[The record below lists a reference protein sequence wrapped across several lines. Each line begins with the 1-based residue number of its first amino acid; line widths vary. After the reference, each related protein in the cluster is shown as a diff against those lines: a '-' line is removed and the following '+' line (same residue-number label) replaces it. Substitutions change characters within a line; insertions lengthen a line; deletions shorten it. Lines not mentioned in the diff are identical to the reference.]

1 MPLVIITGL
10 PSSGKTSRANELKTF
25 FDSQNKN
32 VHIVSESD
40 AFEGTEKNSV
50 YKNPAKEKEVRGI
63 LKSRAQR
70 LLDGDSVVILDAGN
84 YIKGYRY
91 ELYCMSKE
99 CKTTQIT
106 VHCQTASGE
115 AWSWNQER
123 TNNAEKYTQE
133 VHDAL
138 VMRYEA
144 PDSRNRWDSPLF
156 TVLSADCLPTTEIM
170 ECLFERKAPPPNKS
184 TQCQPISSTNFLYEM
199 DKITQNVVSEILS
212 AYKIGAESNI
222 KIKGSSID
230 FSSPGGVLSA
240 PQLARLRRQFLSY
253 TKMNP
258 PRDED
263 ISAIPVH
270 FVQFLNHRVS
280 E

>member
-1 MPLVIITGL
+1 MPLVILTGF
-10 PSSGKTSRANELKTF
+10 PCSGKTSRATELKSF
-25 FDSQNKN
+25 FESEMKV
-32 VHIVSESD
+32 VHVISEDD
-40 AFEGTEKNSV
+40 AFEGIEKNSV
-50 YKNPAKEKEVRGI
+50 YMNPSKEKEVRAI

-70 LLDGDSVVILDAGN
+70 LLDGGNVVILDGGN

-99 CKTTQIT
+99 CKTTQVT
-106 VHCQTASGE
+106 VHCQISSGE
-115 AWSWNQER
+115 AWSWNER
-123 TNNAEKYTQE
+123 RKNEFEKFNKE

-156 TVLSADCLPTTEIM
+156 TVFPADRLPTSEIL
-170 ECLFERKAPPPNKS
+170 ESLFERKAPPPNKS
-184 TQCQPISSTNFLYEM
+184 TQC
-199 DKITQNVVSEILS
+199 EILS
-212 AYKIGAESNI
+212 AYKIGAENDV
-222 KIKGSSID
+222 KIQGCPIY
-230 FSSPGGVLSA
+230 FSCPGGTLSA

-253 TKMNP
+253 TKLNP

-270 FVQFLNHRVS
+270 FVQFLNHRLS